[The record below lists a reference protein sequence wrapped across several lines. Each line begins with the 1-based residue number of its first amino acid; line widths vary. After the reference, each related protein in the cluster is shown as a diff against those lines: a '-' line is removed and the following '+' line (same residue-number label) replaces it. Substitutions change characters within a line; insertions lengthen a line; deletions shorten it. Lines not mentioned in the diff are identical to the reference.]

1 MAKITKSGLKSIVKE
16 CLLEIL
22 AEGLGENT
30 NVQLSE
36 TKTRKVNK
44 PKTRTKNKSFNKSV
58 KNTAKI
64 LTDDPVMQAMFADT
78 AETTLQ
84 EQFAAGGSGPVVQGD
99 QATQQ
104 AAKSDP
110 VELFAGSGNWAELAF
125 MPNNKK

>member
-1 MAKITKSGLKSIVKE
+1 MAKITKSSLKSIVKE

-30 NVQLSE
+30 SIQLTE
-36 TKTRKVNK
+36 TKTRKISK
-44 PKTRTKNKSFNKSV
+44 KKTRIKNNDFNKSV

-84 EQFAAGGSGPVVQGD
+84 EQFAAGSSGPSVKGD
-99 QATQQ
+99 AATQQ

-110 VELFAGSGNWAELAF
+110 TDLFAGSGNWAELAF
-125 MPNNKK
+125 TPNSKK